1 MYFLT
6 GSGWII
12 TECTVRFLF
21 QGVAMIGSLVIL
33 IVCLTFEPLL
43 NETIEKM
50 HKMEAE
56 EGLTEVVGVIKSEKL
71 LANPDYQALRKKFL
85 KGHGVALLLN
95 LANFSLSGYQLYLLA
110 EKMAL

>member
-1 MYFLT
+1 
-6 GSGWII
+6 
-12 TECTVRFLF
+12 
-21 QGVAMIGSLVIL
+21 MIGSLVIL
-33 IVCLTFEPLL
+33 VVCLTFEPLL

-110 EKMAL
+110 EKMALWKKKN